1 MYQERDLII
10 YGNTGVCRIDAVS
23 SPDNIRGADPT
34 KLYYTLVPLYQ
45 PGVIY
50 APVDTT
56 VFMRPVLSRKAA
68 EELIER
74 IPSIQ
79 EDDYQSRD
87 QRLLS
92 DHYRAS
98 LDSHKCEDLV
108 GLIKSLYLKSKT
120 ALQGGKKLGQVAE
133 RYMKRAEDL
142 LYGEFAAALGI
153 SRDEVVPYI
162 TQRVAGI

>member
-10 YGNTGVCRIDAVS
+10 YGNTGVCRVEAVS